1 MTFDSEPGAATG
13 PVRTILR
20 LEGLA
25 LLLLASG
32 AYFLLGGNLW
42 LFVLLFFAPDLSFI
56 ADTAGR
62 RTGALAYNA
71 VHTTILPAALGAI
84 GWLTDVSLL
93 WQIALVLAAHIG
105 FDRTLGYGLK
115 YSYAFGDT
123 HLGRV
128 GRK

>member
-1 MTFDSEPGAATG
+1 MMADAEPGAPTG

-25 LLLLASG
+25 LLVLATG

-42 LFVLLFFAPDLSFI
+42 LFVLLFFAPDLSF
-56 ADTAGR
+56 AAYTAGPR
-62 RTGALAYNA
+62 IGALVYNA
-71 VHTTILPAALGAI
+71 VHTTILPAAIGAV

-115 YSYAFGDT
+115 YASAFGDT